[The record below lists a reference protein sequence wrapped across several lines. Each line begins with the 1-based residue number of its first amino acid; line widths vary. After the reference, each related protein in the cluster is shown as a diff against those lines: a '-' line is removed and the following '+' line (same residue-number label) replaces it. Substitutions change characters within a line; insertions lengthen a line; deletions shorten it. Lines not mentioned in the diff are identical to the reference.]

1 MTAKTLEDENP
12 MDFGIINKNGTII
25 GTCLHG
31 FLNNNS
37 LHQALLSYIRQAR
50 NIDNLAKLFNFSQFK
65 QDELARLCN
74 LLTKSIKMNEVS
86 ALIGI

>member
-12 MDFGIINKNGTII
+12 MDFGIINKNGTVID
-25 GTCLHG
+25 TYLHG

-37 LHQALLSYIRQAR
+37 LCQALLSYIRQER
-50 NIDNLAKLFNFSQFK
+50 KIDNLAKLFNFSQFK
-65 QDELARLCN
+65 QDELDRLCN
-74 LLTKSIKMNEVS
+74 LLTESIKMNEVS